1 MAGDDTLLKDT
12 LLKDTLL
19 KDRLGLIADA
29 ALVVE
34 HGRVQWSGPRASC
47 PALQATAAAVPEVPE
62 VTEVI
67 DLSDPAGG
75 ARLVL
80 PGLVD
85 CHTHLVYA
93 GDRAAD
99 FEARCRGESYQA
111 IAARGGGI
119 RTTVAATRLASTE
132 TLRMLARPRLDALL
146 AAGVTTVEVKSGYGL
161 SIESE
166 LRQLEVAALLASEGP
181 QRIAPTLLLH
191 IVPDEFRDAR
201 ASWVTLACEA
211 LIPEVAR
218 RQLAT
223 AVDVFCDVGA
233 FTPSEAHQILAAARA
248 HGLACKAH
256 VEQLSATGFGRVA
269 AELGA
274 LSLEHLE
281 HADAPTIAAMAAHG
295 TVAVLL
301 PTASLFLGDA
311 QRPPVAAMREAGV
324 ALAVATD
331 LNPGSSPTFD
341 PWLAATLACT
351 WYGLTPAEALRG
363 VTVNAARALGLENG
377 TGTLA
382 VGAPA
387 DFAVARVSRWQ
398 ELLYG
403 LGHRP
408 IAATWIAGYRRG
420 GRDDGAGA

>member
-1 MAGDDTLLKDT
+1 MAGEGSPEA
-12 LLKDTLL
+12 
-19 KDRLGLIADA
+19 RLGRIEDA

-34 HGRVQWSGPRASC
+34 RGRVEWVGARTECA
-47 PALQATAAAVPEVPE
+47 ALAED
-62 VTEVI
+62 VI
-67 DLSDPAGG
+67 DLVDVVDLDGG
-75 ARLVL
+75 LVL

-119 RTTVAATRLASTE
+119 RTTVAATREARVEVLQA
-132 TLRMLARPRLDALL
+132 LARPRLDALL

-161 SIESE
+161 SVEAE
-166 LRQLEVAALLASEGP
+166 LRQLEVAAALAKEGP

-191 IVPDEFRDAR
+191 IVPDEYRDAR
-201 ASWVTLACEA
+201 AAWVAIACDT

-218 RQLAT
+218 RGLAT

-233 FTPSEAHQILAAARA
+233 FAPEEARRILAAART
-248 HGLACKAH
+248 HGLALKAH
-256 VEQLSATGFGRVA
+256 VEQLSATGFGLTA
-269 AELGA
+269 ARLGA

-281 HADAPTIAAMAAHG
+281 HADAETIAAMAAHG
-295 TVAVLL
+295 TVAVML
-301 PTASLFLGDA
+301 PTASIFLGDA
-311 QRPPVAAMREAGV
+311 RRPPVAAMRNAGV
-324 ALAVATD
+324 AMAVATD

-351 WYGLTPAEALRG
+351 WYGLTPAEALLG
-363 VTVNAARALGLENG
+363 ITAHGARALGLLDG

-382 VGAPA
+382 PGAPA
-387 DFAVARVSRWQ
+387 DFAVARVGRWQ

-408 IAATWIAGYRRG
+408 IARTFVAGYQRN
-420 GRDDGAGA
+420 DADPGAGA